1 MLLCICFPFLWN
13 KDNDCIY
20 YKSVTQSNDQ
30 MRRNYLM
37 TQCEITS
44 VACKFQESHW
54 PGPDTTGIKVIDGD
68 VGSLVPPSPASGFSC
83 PLSVVRADRGMC
95 LERGLQPRH
104 ARLHCAAA
112 HCQHWSPLLSCQYR
126 SLVWVKVKGKASNEG
141 WSAKISQSQR
151 RPLGKKSEGKGVP
164 DDQMFRAPVSS
175 GGVAPPCTLSLVTW
189 VMIMFYPPPP
199 PSPPVS
205 PCLPPHVTQCQA
217 DHCSLFILLWHCEV

>member
-20 YKSVTQSNDQ
+20 SIYWFIDLSLIIKNKSVTQSNDQ
-30 MRRNYLM
+30 MRCNYLM

-95 LERGLQPRH
+95 LERGLQPRQ
-104 ARLHCAAA
+104 ARLHCAVA
-112 HCQHWSPLLSCQYR
+112 HCQHWSPLLSCQYQ
-126 SLVWVKVKGKASNEG
+126 SLVWVKVKAEASNEG
-141 WSAKISQSQR
+141 GGGAQS
-151 RPLGKKSEGKGVP
+151 
-164 DDQMFRAPVSS
+164 
-175 GGVAPPCTLSLVTW
+175 SLC
-189 VMIMFYPPPP
+189 Y
-199 PSPPVS
+199 
-205 PCLPPHVTQCQA
+205 
-217 DHCSLFILLWHCEV
+217 ER